1 MNHAQDLGV
10 RSIDSQC
17 SHNIWA
23 NCERGQ
29 GLYIDPMPPYNSKL
43 HVGPDSLPHLLS
55 IYQSLNTRQEEQQGP
70 RSVSF
75 NRRTNPQTIFELLCL
90 QDSSSGFPFTNLWGP
105 EDGPEKV
112 LSALPED
119 ETLLSCFRFCRY
131 SLFRILPSII
141 DFPRFETTLNQFLEK
156 RSTSL
161 TDALSNPPVH
171 CTPSWFAVLFGILAC
186 GVQLSSSQTGLEVM
200 KARVFGKAMRT

>member
-1 MNHAQDLGV
+1 MPQKISMRDSDTFKIDAQLRKRRRFRLTKACYPCRRRKVKCDLSEPCGSCSVRGHPDLCDYTIQPLTCNEAMNHAQDLGV

-119 ETLLSCFRFCRY
+119 ETLLRYAGPRHRF
-131 SLFRILPSII
+131 
-141 DFPRFETTLNQFLEK
+141 
-156 RSTSL
+156 
-161 TDALSNPPVH
+161 
-171 CTPSWFAVLFGILAC
+171 
-186 GVQLSSSQTGLEVM
+186 
-200 KARVFGKAMRT
+200 